1 MKLISA
7 FNVATAIVIWLVV
20 AGLSF
25 TLLDISWPVRLLM
38 LGGLAL
44 FMTFSDWMLWLAVKP
59 PVLRADAMQVTCS
72 SAFDRRRMQ
81 RSDLALIFRGQAR
94 AQRGGSWAK
103 RYIFAAA
110 DGRVG
115 ISCRPLIFTADGMAR
130 FAQRLQV
137 PIRGD
142 FSRQVTD
149 GVDPTTT

>member
-1 MKLISA
+1 
-7 FNVATAIVIWLVV
+7 
-20 AGLSF
+20 
-25 TLLDISWPVRLLM
+25 M

-44 FMTFSDWMLWLAVKP
+44 FMGFSDWMLWLAVKP

-72 SAFDRRRMQ
+72 STFDRRRMQ
-81 RSDLALIFRGQAR
+81 RSDLSFIFRGQAR
-94 AQRGGSWAK
+94 DQRGGSWTK

-115 ISCRPLIFTADGMAR
+115 VSCSPLIFTADGMAQ

-149 GVDPTTT
+149 RVDPTTT